1 MDKKKLDRLERKVLR
16 RDTQQAVEKKL
27 DLHPTYPDD
36 EEDKADEEDED
47 EEVDEDGEEII
58 QFLTLRL
65 RGCEHDR
72 ENHLDCDC
80 EKSLEKQSEQFILNE
95 KQVVC
100 SSCWDGRAK

>member
-1 MDKKKLDRLERKVLR
+1 MDNKKLERLERKVLR
-16 RDTQQAVEKKL
+16 RDARQAVEKKL

-36 EEDKADEEDED
+36 EEDEEDED

-72 ENHLDCDC
+72 ENHLD
-80 EKSLEKQSEQFILNE
+80 
-95 KQVVC
+95 
-100 SSCWDGRAK
+100 

>member
-1 MDKKKLDRLERKVLR
+1 MDNKKLERLERKVLR
-16 RDTQQAVEKKL
+16 RDAQQAVEKKL

-36 EEDKADEEDED
+36 EEDEDDEKDEADEEDED

-72 ENHLDCDC
+72 ENHLD
-80 EKSLEKQSEQFILNE
+80 
-95 KQVVC
+95 
-100 SSCWDGRAK
+100 

>member
-1 MDKKKLDRLERKVLR
+1 MDNKKLERLERKVLR
-16 RDTQQAVEKKL
+16 RDAQQAVEKKL

-36 EEDKADEEDED
+36 EEDEEDED

-72 ENHLDCDC
+72 ENHLD
-80 EKSLEKQSEQFILNE
+80 
-95 KQVVC
+95 
-100 SSCWDGRAK
+100 